1 MCRWLSNILFPTE
14 VIGRKR
20 QCVKYTLPYTSGWR
34 IIDVKATGKR
44 IHMSVSYEDAAPNK
58 TVPLDIV
65 DINDQTV
72 GVMLANVEYI
82 RNRLVYFNCI
92 DVKSLVVN
100 GEQLI

>member
-20 QCVKYTLPYTSGWR
+20 QCAKYILPNISGWHVMQ
-34 IIDVKATGKR
+34 VKATGKR
-44 IHMSVSYEDAAPNK
+44 IHMSVSYEDAAPNI

-65 DINDQTV
+65 DVNDQTV
-72 GVMLANVEYI
+72 GVVLENVQYI
-82 RNRLVYFNCI
+82 RNRLIYFNCI